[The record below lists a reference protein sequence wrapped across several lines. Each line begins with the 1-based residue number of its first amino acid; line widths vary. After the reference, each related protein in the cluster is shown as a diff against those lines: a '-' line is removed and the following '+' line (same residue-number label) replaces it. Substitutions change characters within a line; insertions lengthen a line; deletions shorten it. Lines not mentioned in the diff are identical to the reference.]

1 MPHLPP
7 RPPQDSGSQRG
18 GSGPQRVSPQELR
31 AALEALGCGRPGQRA
46 LAVWYLG
53 VSFEY
58 RRQGLGS
65 QLLDLAKEV
74 AAEAG

>member
-1 MPHLPP
+1 MSPP
-7 RPPQDSGSQRG
+7 
-18 GSGPQRVSPQELR
+18 ELR
-31 AALEALGCGRPGQRA
+31 AALEAVGCGRPGQRA